1 MPTAIGLRDSG
12 GLKTVGWKWHKTL
25 RLDLTRVGRDWLVL
39 ALATLPAVACPDF
52 HARRRAG
59 PASHSLHT
67 PAASVLST
75 GRPATLALTP
85 GRGLPALTMPV
96 KVPPPPL
103 VLCHTPAKPPD
114 RDATTDSRLRNTTV
128 RQNPAPAGNPSAT
141 SKGSCQGY
149 TAPTGEVIMPTG
161 VPGPCCRRLAGAEPR
176 DRSADRRQRRP
187 TIAAAG
193 HSREHNDS
201 GYSGAQQRSTDLP
214 CGSGVTRGSQV
225 QEPATLRVAS
235 TSWTRMK
242 VNGLAPGQR
251 SSPERCSQQPCSP
264 GISADTAILPR
275 LWIRPETNRAGTR
288 RVRGGYA
295 AGTRWVRCG
304 YGQGCRQAPS

>member
-1 MPTAIGLRDSG
+1 MAQDPPFG
-12 GLKTVGWKWHKTL
+12 
-25 RLDLTRVGRDWLVL
+25 
-39 ALATLPAVACPDF
+39 P
-52 HARRRAG
+52 HARG
-59 PASHSLHT
+59 PPL
-67 PAASVLST
+67 VGT
-75 GRPATLALTP
+75 GPRHFAC
-85 GRGLPALTMPV
+85 RGLPRLPRAPPGGTRIAFPPHPCRLGPQHRAARHTGTYPRTGPFCPHNAGESR
-96 KVPPPPL
+96 PPPPL

-114 RDATTDSRLRNTTV
+114 RDATTDSRLGNTTV
-128 RQNPAPAGNPSAT
+128 RPNPAPAGNPSAT

-225 QEPATLRVAS
+225 QEPARPA
-235 TSWTRMK
+235 
-242 VNGLAPGQR
+242 G
-251 SSPERCSQQPCSP
+251 PE
-264 GISADTAILPR
+264 
-275 LWIRPETNRAGTR
+275 
-288 RVRGGYA
+288 
-295 AGTRWVRCG
+295 
-304 YGQGCRQAPS
+304 